1 MFAVKANVEYSITE
15 TEKKKFIEL
24 GYDIYDENGKK
35 ISEGANKKVSA
46 KQYSDLKK
54 KYDDLNKTMEEKDAE
69 IAELNKK
76 LAEKDAEIAELNKKL
91 AEKDAEIKKQTKKET
106 KEEKNTDENNK
117 K

>member
-1 MFAVKANVEYSITE
+1 MFAVKGNVEYSITE

-54 KYDDLNKTMEEKDAE
+54 KYDDLNKTLTEKE
-69 IAELNKK
+69 S
-76 LAEKDAEIAELNKKL
+76 EIAELNKKL

>member
-1 MFAVKANVEYSITE
+1 MFAVKDNVEYSIE
-15 TEKKKFIEL
+15 EIEKKKFIED

-35 ISEGANKKVSA
+35 IAEGANKKVSA

-54 KYDDLNKTMEEKDAE
+54 EYDNLNKTILEKDAE

-76 LAEKDAEIAELNKKL
+76 LAEKDN
-91 AEKDAEIKKQTKKET
+91 EIKKAKENSKKE
-106 KEEKNTDENNK
+106 KTDENK

>member
-1 MFAVKANVEYSITE
+1 MFAVKGNVEYSITE

-54 KYDDLNKTMEEKDAE
+54 KYDDLNKTLTEKE
-69 IAELNKK
+69 S
-76 LAEKDAEIAELNKKL
+76 EIAELNKKL
-91 AEKDAEIKKQTKKET
+91 AEKDAEIKKQAKKDA

>member
-76 LAEKDAEIAELNKKL
+76 LAEKDAEI
-91 AEKDAEIKKQTKKET
+91 KKQTKKET